1 MKKIQWIY
9 IKIVLLFFGGYLCFI
24 PLGSIKIDIYGIPMD
39 VCIGIILV
47 LLTIFKSLNVLKF
60 YSIYILYTINILLIS
75 MLIAVAFS
83 EDQLYSFCRFII
95 TCGYIYISFVLPVIL
110 LKQNRYVM
118 NIFFLMGVLASA
130 AAIFIT
136 QILFPEHFAVFRFNF
151 ASLDNPLEYGHT
163 DPNIIGYGIGLTLV
177 AFIYRINLND
187 SFYKKITYFFSCLLI
202 LFVTI
207 FLTQSR
213 TVLFSIVV
221 ALFSYICVY
230 RKRINMKLFV
240 TLIFLVFS
248 VLLLF
253 VSMSRNEE
261 FIINVEKRI
270 FGETSAASNT
280 DRIYRLNR
288 SVEVWTNT
296 NLKNFIIGR
305 GYNLER
311 KSANTNAS
319 NEDPHNIILA
329 YAYGCGGIGVIAYL
343 SFFCMFYFNNIRLIK
358 KGKNKAGAT
367 ALFLYIFFASLTYW
381 HTKTFWMTLFFINCI
396 YLEDKF
402 FE

>member
-1 MKKIQWIY
+1 
-9 IKIVLLFFGGYLCFI
+9 
-24 PLGSIKIDIYGIPMD
+24 
-39 VCIGIILV
+39 
-47 LLTIFKSLNVLKF
+47 
-60 YSIYILYTINILLIS
+60 
-75 MLIAVAFS
+75 
-83 EDQLYSFCRFII
+83 
-95 TCGYIYISFVLPVIL
+95 
-110 LKQNRYVM
+110 
-118 NIFFLMGVLASA
+118 
-130 AAIFIT
+130 
-136 QILFPEHFAVFRFNF
+136 
-151 ASLDNPLEYGHT
+151 
-163 DPNIIGYGIGLTLV
+163 
-177 AFIYRINLND
+177 
-187 SFYKKITYFFSCLLI
+187 
-202 LFVTI
+202 
-207 FLTQSR
+207 
-213 TVLFSIVV
+213 
-221 ALFSYICVY
+221 
-230 RKRINMKLFV
+230 MKLFV